1 MKSIK
6 IFMALLLF
14 LPIMLKAQNIVIQ
27 TFINKNITDAIKNY
41 GKPAYQDNN
50 DPEMVM
56 TFFKTPVRDYT
67 FVSNSESIY
76 QANATLKYE
85 TKEKATESLETLLK
99 DCLSTGYKVD
109 TLDTETFEMRSTGV
123 TISVS
128 ASPAAGKEKYQ
139 IIIEALKRDEEEPIL
154 EDSIFEEP
162 AEIE

>member
-6 IFMALLLF
+6 IFTALLLF
-14 LPIMLKAQNIVIQ
+14 LPIMLKAQNIVIH

-67 FVSNSESIY
+67 FVSNSEFIY
-76 QANATLKYE
+76 QANATLRYE
-85 TKEKATESLETLLK
+85 TKENATDALGTLVK
-99 DCLSTGYKVD
+99 DCLGDGYKVD
-109 TLDTETFEMRSTGV
+109 TLDTETFEMRSKGV

-139 IIIEALKRDEEEPIL
+139 IIIEALKRDEDESILEDPIL
-154 EDSIFEEP
+154 EEP
-162 AEIE
+162 AKIE